1 MNEVTVPAKIYTTQF
16 WLLCLSSLLFYASFN
31 MIIPELP
38 AYLTSLGGA
47 EYKGLIISLFTLTA
61 MISRPF
67 SGKLADKIGR
77 VPVMMFGAVVCFV
90 CSLIYPILASVS
102 GFLLLRLV
110 HGFSTG
116 FSPTGLSAY
125 LSDIIPSNKRG
136 EAMGLMGTAG
146 SIGMAAGPAVG
157 GAIANNAGLD
167 AMFYCSSLFAIVSI
181 AILLGIKETLQQR
194 HRFSPILLKVR
205 KKDLFEPLV
214 IAPCIVMAL
223 AAYAYG
229 AVYTIIPDFGQFVGI
244 RNKGLL
250 FTFLT
255 IASLL
260 VRLLAGKASDHYGRV
275 AVLKVT
281 TVVIVLSM
289 IIIGFADTPLM
300 LIAGVTCYGFAQGST
315 SPTLLAWATDL
326 SDEQHKGRGI
336 GSLYISMEFGIGIG
350 ALTSGLLYA
359 NKASHFLMVFAAC
372 AFLSAAAFVYLWIA
386 PSFSRST

>member
-1 MNEVTVPAKIYTTQF
+1 MF
-16 WLLCLSSLLFYASFN
+16 
-31 MIIPELP
+31 
-38 AYLTSLGGA
+38 
-47 EYKGLIISLFTLTA
+47 
-61 MISRPF
+61 SRPF

-90 CSLIYPILASVS
+90 CSLIYPILSSVS

-157 GAIANNAGLD
+157 GAVANNLGLD
-167 AMFYCSSLFAIVSI
+167 AMFYCSSFFAIISVV
-181 AILLGIKETLQQR
+181 ILLGIKETLQQKE
-194 HRFSPILLKVR
+194 RFSLPLLKVR
-205 KKDLFEPLV
+205 RKDLFEPLV
-214 IAPCIVMAL
+214 VAPCIVMAL

-244 RNKGLL
+244 KNKGLL

-260 VRLLAGKASDHYGRV
+260 VRLLAGKASDRYGRV
-275 AVLKVT
+275 AVLKVST
-281 TVVIVLSM
+281 AVIVLSM
-289 IIIGFADTPLM
+289 IITGLAATPLM
-300 LIAGVTCYGFAQGST
+300 LIMGVTCYGLAQGST

-326 SDEQHKGRGI
+326 SDDQHKGRGL

-350 ALTSGLLYA
+350 ALSSGLLYG
-359 NKASHFLMVFAAC
+359 NQSSHFFLVSAASALLSAL
-372 AFLSAAAFVYLWIA
+372 AFLYLWIA
-386 PSFSRST
+386 PAFSKA